1 MHPIWVIGSINTDMV
16 VKAKALP
23 RPGQTLIGGEFL
35 MNSGGKGANQAVA
48 AARLGA
54 QVSLLGCLGQD
65 VFGDEAIARLE
76 KEKVDCS
83 LVSRSKTQPSGVAL
97 ISVDCTGENQ
107 ITVAPGAN
115 RCVSEQQVELAFD
128 AMVSDS
134 LILLQLEIPLLSVAH
149 AVDLARAHNCRA
161 ILDPAP
167 AQSLPEQI
175 LQNLYLITPNE
186 SEAETLTG
194 IKVDSPKSAE
204 NAANLLLKAG
214 VLNVALTMGCKG
226 VLLANSEGCEVI
238 PATTVKA
245 IDTTA
250 AGDCFN
256 GSLAVA
262 LASKETLREAVIF
275 AARVAS
281 VSVTRIGAQDSMPR
295 QNEL

>member
-16 VKAKALP
+16 VKSKALP

-65 VFGDEAIARLE
+65 IFGSEAITRLE
-76 KEKVDCS
+76 QEKVDCS

-115 RCVSEQQVELAFD
+115 HCVSEQQVELAFD

-167 AQSLPEQI
+167 AQSLSEQI

-194 IKVDSPKSAE
+194 IKVDSPESAE
-204 NAANLLLKAG
+204 EAANFLLKAG

-226 VLLANSEGCEVI
+226 VLLASSEGCEVI

-256 GSLAVA
+256 GSLAFA
-262 LASKETLREAVIF
+262 LASEETLREAVIF

-281 VSVTRIGAQDSMPR
+281 VSVTRIGAQDSMPF

>member
-16 VKAKALP
+16 VKAKTLP
-23 RPGQTLIGGEFL
+23 RPGQTLVGGKFL

-54 QVSLLGCLGQD
+54 QVSLLGCIGQD
-65 VFGDEAIARLE
+65 NFGDDAITRLE
-76 KEKVDCS
+76 QEKVDCS

-97 ISVDCTGENQ
+97 ISVDCAGENQ

-115 RCVSEQQVELAFD
+115 QCVSEQQVELAFD

-134 LILLQLEIPLLSVAH
+134 LILLQLEIPLPAVAR

-161 ILDPAP
+161 IIDPAP
-167 AQSLPEQI
+167 AQSLSEQI

-194 IKVDSPKSAE
+194 IKVDSPESAE
-204 NAANLLLKAG
+204 NAADFLLKAG

-275 AARVAS
+275 AARAAS
-281 VSVTRIGAQDSMPR
+281 ISVTRIGAQDSMPL
-295 QNEL
+295 QHEL

>member
-1 MHPIWVIGSINTDMV
+1 LHPIWVIGSINTDMV
-16 VKAKALP
+16 VKSKALP

-65 VFGDEAIARLE
+65 IFGSEAITRLE
-76 KEKVDCS
+76 QEKVDCS

-115 RCVSEQQVELAFD
+115 HCVSEQQVELAFD

-167 AQSLPEQI
+167 AQSLSEQI

-194 IKVDSPKSAE
+194 IKVDSPESAE
-204 NAANLLLKAG
+204 EAANFLLKAG

-226 VLLANSEGCEVI
+226 VLLASSEGCEVI

-256 GSLAVA
+256 GSLAFA
-262 LASKETLREAVIF
+262 LASEETLREAVIF

-281 VSVTRIGAQDSMPR
+281 VSVTRIGAQDSMPF

>member
-1 MHPIWVIGSINTDMV
+1 MV
-16 VKAKALP
+16 VKAKTLP
-23 RPGQTLIGGEFL
+23 RPGQTLVGGKFL

-54 QVSLLGCLGQD
+54 QVSLLGCIGQD
-65 VFGDEAIARLE
+65 NFGDDAITRLE
-76 KEKVDCS
+76 QEKVDCS

-97 ISVDCTGENQ
+97 ISVDCAGENQ

-115 RCVSEQQVELAFD
+115 QCVSEQQVELAFD

-134 LILLQLEIPLLSVAH
+134 LILLQLEIPLPAVAR

-161 ILDPAP
+161 IIDPAP
-167 AQSLPEQI
+167 AQSLSEQI

-194 IKVDSPKSAE
+194 IKVDSPESAE
-204 NAANLLLKAG
+204 NAADFLLKAG

-275 AARVAS
+275 AARAAS
-281 VSVTRIGAQDSMPR
+281 ISVTRIGAQDSMPL
-295 QNEL
+295 QHEL

>member
-1 MHPIWVIGSINTDMV
+1 LHPIWVIGSINTDMV

-65 VFGDEAIARLE
+65 IFGSEAITRLE
-76 KEKVDCS
+76 QEKVDCS

-115 RCVSEQQVELAFD
+115 HCVSEQQVELAFD

-167 AQSLPEQI
+167 AQSLSEQI

-194 IKVDSPKSAE
+194 IKVDSPESAE
-204 NAANLLLKAG
+204 EAANFLLKAG

-226 VLLANSEGCEVI
+226 VLLASSEGCEVI

-256 GSLAVA
+256 GSLAFA
-262 LASKETLREAVIF
+262 LASEETLREAVIF

-281 VSVTRIGAQDSMPR
+281 VSVTRIGAQDSMPF

>member
-1 MHPIWVIGSINTDMV
+1 
-16 VKAKALP
+16 
-23 RPGQTLIGGEFL
+23 

-65 VFGDEAIARLE
+65 IFGSEAITRLE
-76 KEKVDCS
+76 QEKVDCS

-115 RCVSEQQVELAFD
+115 HCVSEQQVELAFD

-167 AQSLPEQI
+167 AQSLSEQI

-194 IKVDSPKSAE
+194 IKVDSPESAE
-204 NAANLLLKAG
+204 EAANFLLKAG

-226 VLLANSEGCEVI
+226 VLLASSEGCEVI

-256 GSLAVA
+256 GSLAFA
-262 LASKETLREAVIF
+262 LASEETLREAVIF

-281 VSVTRIGAQDSMPR
+281 VSVTRIGAQDSMPF